1 MSTKEAYQK
10 RIDTELD
17 LVQIKL
23 NRFKAQGMNYNA
35 DVRLKH
41 AEHVEKLEQKFHE
54 TKAKLR
60 ELGEADE
67 HVWEQLKD
75 GVEGMWTT
83 LQSTLEDT
91 VTTFKDEHNLPQ

>member
-1 MSTKEAYQK
+1 MSTKEAYKK
-10 RIDTELD
+10 RIDAELAQ
-17 LVQIKL
+17 VQT
-23 NRFKAQGMNYNA
+23 RFDEFKAQGTGLPA
-35 DVRLKH
+35 DTRLKH
-41 AEHVEKLEQKFHE
+41 AKHVENLEQKFHA
-54 TKAKLR
+54 TKEKLR

-91 VTTFKDEHNLPQ
+91 VTTFKEEHV